1 MATDGTDTEVP
12 GAGSQVESAR
22 RVLENLAELEP
33 ELRGAAIFSRDGTR
47 RELVAARD
55 DDDEWAEA
63 AAEVADAVELAA
75 SGEFDSAHVA
85 LDDGEVFVVA
95 EAGFTLV
102 ASTGRFVLASLTG
115 YDMRMSL
122 RDLAG
127 SHGPAGAK
135 S

>member
-1 MATDGTDTEVP
+1 MATERIDTELP

-33 ELRGAAIFSRDGTR
+33 ELRGAAIYSGNGPAR
-47 RELVAARD
+47 RLLAARD
-55 DDDEWAEA
+55 GDEEWATVASEL
-63 AAEVADAVELAA
+63 ADAVEAA
-75 SGEFDSAHVA
+75 AVESFDSAHIA
-85 LDDGEVFVVA
+85 LNEGEIFVVA

-115 YDMRMSL
+115 FDMRMSL

-127 SHGPAGAK
+127 AHGPAGEKA
-135 S
+135 